1 MKRGRRRAE
10 AVDERNPV
18 FGVSG
23 AVLPAG
29 GNAGRAIQVE
39 LDGEE
44 AAVWD
49 LSPSREKV
57 QELLASLIR
66 GGVTPVALRD
76 IVDDWL
82 LE

>member
-1 MKRGRRRAE
+1 VQKRLMRETQCLASQARYYLLEGTPE
-10 AVDERNPV
+10 EPSY
-18 FGVSG
+18 G
-23 AVLPAG
+23 
-29 GNAGRAIQVE
+29 IQVE

>member
-1 MKRGRRRAE
+1 
-10 AVDERNPV
+10 
-18 FGVSG
+18 
-23 AVLPAG
+23 
-29 GNAGRAIQVE
+29 
-39 LDGEE
+39 
-44 AAVWD
+44 
-49 LSPSREKV
+49 V